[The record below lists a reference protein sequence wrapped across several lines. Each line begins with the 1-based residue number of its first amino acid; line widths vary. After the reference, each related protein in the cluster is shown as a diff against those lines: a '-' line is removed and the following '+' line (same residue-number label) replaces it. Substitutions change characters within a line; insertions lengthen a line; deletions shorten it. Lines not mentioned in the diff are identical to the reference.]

1 MRWWRRKPI
10 PLILR
15 IAIRLFLRRDWS
27 SLRHRVGPSGRPP
40 ISLHAP
46 DTREG
51 AAQLLPPSMPIMIGN
66 SFDSPT
72 PHSTLSLEDG
82 NQVIAA
88 FEQRDRVR
96 RIHLQDIL
104 SALLENLA
112 TAMQKTSSDFGR
124 PMRLRLCLSS
134 PSDSRRGESHFLNY
148 PSFFCPRMISSI
160 LYCRRHCI

>member
-1 MRWWRRKPI
+1 METSRLWVTASDRRVDLQFLCMSRTRVRELLNYCL
-10 PLILR
+10 PLC
-15 IAIRLFLRRDWS
+15 
-27 SLRHRVGPSGRPP
+27 P
-40 ISLHAP
+40 
-46 DTREG
+46 
-51 AAQLLPPSMPIMIGN
+51 GN

-72 PHSTLSLEDG
+72 PHSTLSLENG
-82 NQVIAA
+82 SQVIAT

-134 PSDSRRGESHFLNY
+134 PSDSCRGESHFLNY
-148 PSFFCPRMISSI
+148 PNFFCPRMISSI